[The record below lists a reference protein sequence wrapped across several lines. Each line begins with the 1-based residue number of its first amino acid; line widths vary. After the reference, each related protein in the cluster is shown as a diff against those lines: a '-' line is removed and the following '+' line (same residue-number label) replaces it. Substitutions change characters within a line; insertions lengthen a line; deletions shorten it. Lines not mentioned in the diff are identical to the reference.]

1 MSRSVLFFL
10 EIYLLIYTWP
20 YLVFMAM
27 HVLSL
32 AVGATL
38 CCSAQA
44 SHCSGFSYCG
54 AQALGCTG
62 FSSCEMRAQ

>member
-1 MSRSVLFFL
+1 MNYLLKYCYDLCQGVFFFFFFK
-10 EIYLLIYTWP
+10 IYLLIYTWP

-27 HVLSL
+27 HALSL

-38 CCSAQA
+38 CCSAWA

-54 AQALGCTG
+54 A
-62 FSSCEMRAQ
+62 